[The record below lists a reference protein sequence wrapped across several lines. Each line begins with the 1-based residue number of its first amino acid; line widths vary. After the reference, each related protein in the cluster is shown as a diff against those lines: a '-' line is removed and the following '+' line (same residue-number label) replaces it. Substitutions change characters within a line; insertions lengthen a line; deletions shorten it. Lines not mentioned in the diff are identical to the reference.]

1 MHHPEIYDIISIIE
15 DYYILTDAKFRCWL
29 PDTNASKADRD
40 EKRVEKHEKLKLRT
54 L

>member
-1 MHHPEIYDIISIIE
+1 MALAGYLDSE
-15 DYYILTDAKFRCWL
+15 AKSWL